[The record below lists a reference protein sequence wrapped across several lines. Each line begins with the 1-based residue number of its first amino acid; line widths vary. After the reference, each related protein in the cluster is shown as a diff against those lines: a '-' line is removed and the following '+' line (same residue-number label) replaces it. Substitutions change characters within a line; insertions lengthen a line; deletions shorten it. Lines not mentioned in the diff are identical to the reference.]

1 MNIIEFKNQSKL
13 VKKRELKGLWF
24 VLPFIIGFLAFI
36 LYPMIKSFVYSFNDL
51 KFQGEIILDFVGL
64 DNYKRAFL
72 VDTDF
77 REILLSSITDM
88 LTNVPIILIFSM
100 LVAVFLNGKFP
111 GQSFFQIIFFIP
123 VFVSAGII
131 PELFGNDTIRR
142 SIINASSM
150 TGETEAIF
158 NVSAAESLLLKLNL
172 NSSFVG
178 YIQYAI
184 TNIFDVINSSG
195 IQILVFLIAL
205 KAIPKSLYEASNI
218 EGATAW
224 ESFWKITFPM
234 VLPQLLVN
242 VVYTIIDAF
251 SNNTNKVM
259 ESITDYNFNKFQFGY
274 AASIAW
280 VYFFIVIVILSVFV
294 GLLRTLMK
302 RYN

>member
-1 MNIIEFKNQSKL
+1 
-13 VKKRELKGLWF
+13 
-24 VLPFIIGFLAFI
+24 
-36 LYPMIKSFVYSFNDL
+36 MIFFFFYL
-51 KFQGEIILDFVGL
+51 KFSGEIVLKYVGL
-64 DNYKRAFL
+64 ENYKRAFL
-72 VDTDF
+72 IDTDF
-77 REILLSSITDM
+77 RELLLKSLSDM
-88 LTNVPIILIFSM
+88 IINVPIILIFSM
-100 LVAVFLNGKFP
+100 LVAVFLNGKFI
-111 GQSFFQIIFFIP
+111 GQSTFQIIFFIP
-123 VFVSAGII
+123 VIVSAGII

-150 TGETEAIF
+150 TGEASSLF
-158 NVSAAESLLLKLNL
+158 NVSTAENLLLKMNL
-172 NSSFVG
+172 NSEFVG

-205 KAIPKSLYEASNI
+205 KSIPKSLYEASDI

-259 ESITDYNFNKFQFGY
+259 ESITKYNFEKFQFGY

-280 VYFFIVIVILSVFV
+280 VYFLIVIILLCAFV
-294 GLLRTLMK
+294 GLLKGLMK
-302 RYN
+302 HYC